1 MQAWTFCAKPS
12 TTPSAASHV
21 ALTALA
27 TSLRSPLL
35 KACDRMRLP
44 LASCGAIA
52 LNWMVFHIAATVAP
66 LDTRMAGAPA
76 VMPSK

>member
-1 MQAWTFCAKPS
+1 MPS
-12 TTPSAASHV
+12 TTPSAASHED
-21 ALTALA
+21 LTALA
-27 TSLRSPLL
+27 TRFRSALL

-44 LASCGAIA
+44 EASCGAMA

-76 VMPSK
+76 VMASK